1 MMQPAKAR
9 KFNTMSHRFLVTS
22 LRWAFDPVTREA
34 CAAAMGLWLESWQLA
49 WGPSAARPVR
59 PEDTAGTGR
68 HQTIRLRGSCCDRP
82 LLGGQRFVFSRIKPG
97 REDTSLASPDGMRDN
112 AKRISPF

>member
-1 MMQPAKAR
+1 
-9 KFNTMSHRFLVTS
+9 
-22 LRWAFDPVTREA
+22 
-34 CAAAMGLWLESWQLA
+34 MGLWLESWWLA

-59 PEDTAGTGR
+59 PEDTAGMGR
-68 HQTIRLRGSCCDRP
+68 HKTIRLRGSCSDRP
-82 LLGGQRFVFSRIKPG
+82 LLGGQRFVFSRIKQS